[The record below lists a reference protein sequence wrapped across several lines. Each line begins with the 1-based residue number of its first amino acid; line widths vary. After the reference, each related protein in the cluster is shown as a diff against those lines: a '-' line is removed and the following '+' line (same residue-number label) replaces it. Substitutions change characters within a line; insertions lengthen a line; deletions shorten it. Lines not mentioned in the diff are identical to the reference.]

1 MVNELRTSITQQV
14 IRKDTGDKLQ
24 AFAISMF
31 FKGKSNQSSRIQ
43 VVFIKR
49 PSMAEA
55 SQIAGFACCSDAR
68 KFVKEN
74 EYTFLA
80 VRGKDGSLV
89 RSRLA

>member
-43 VVFIKR
+43 DILKGNALQTFDFVSDSFHNVFR
-49 PSMAEA
+49 VEC
-55 SQIAGFACCSDAR
+55 IATAHR
-68 KFVKEN
+68 V
-74 EYTFLA
+74 
-80 VRGKDGSLV
+80 
-89 RSRLA
+89 

>member
-43 VVFIKR
+43 VNAIAP
-49 PSMAEA
+49 PSGGAFVI
-55 SQIAGFACCSDAR
+55 SILLLLVSRTVHTAGPDQ
-68 KFVKEN
+68 
-74 EYTFLA
+74 THPH
-80 VRGKDGSLV
+80 DP
-89 RSRLA
+89 

>member
-43 VVFIKR
+43 VYNKTDVTMCLFDMR
-49 PSMAEA
+49 FLTV
-55 SQIAGFACCSDAR
+55 SQAKNKLKLELFTAR
-68 KFVKEN
+68 
-74 EYTFLA
+74 
-80 VRGKDGSLV
+80 R
-89 RSRLA
+89 

>member
-43 VVFIKR
+43 ENVISVLLSRTFF
-49 PSMAEA
+49 SY
-55 SQIAGFACCSDAR
+55 FALQYCIHLGNR
-68 KFVKEN
+68 
-74 EYTFLA
+74 
-80 VRGKDGSLV
+80 LV
-89 RSRLA
+89 TKVLLSSYQVLSNLCACEHIFD